1 MNASAPMQRFVQLAL
16 DFLSGADAPAVAISP
31 GAAPGHLPTVAAEPM
46 HAVFQPAIW
55 HHPRANRRVQLG
67 GCEVAYEFKR
77 GKRRTIGLSVSH
89 EGLSVRAPRWTPVA
103 EVDSLLHSKSDWVLD
118 KLQRARERSQQ
129 LAQARTVWADG
140 AQFDWL
146 GRPVRLRLDPTHGF
160 RQAGAVLDGADNL
173 ADGEAHVPTLRL
185 GLSASASEAQI
196 RDAAQAWLMRE
207 ARRVFEAR
215 LAHFAP
221 LLGVQW
227 RVLRLSSAGTRW
239 GSASADGTIRLNWRL
254 VHLSL
259 DMIDYVVVHELSHLR
274 HMDHSP
280 QFWDVV
286 ASVMPDHAARRRALR
301 ESPLAAGG

>member
-1 MNASAPMQRFVQLAL
+1 MQRFVQLAL
-16 DFLSGADAPAVAISP
+16 DFLSAADTPVVEASPAPVRDTSP
-31 GAAPGHLPTVAAEPM
+31 PVTAEPM
-46 HAVFQPAIW
+46 DAVFRPGVWQ
-55 HHPRANRRVQLG
+55 HPRANRRVQLA

-89 EGLSVRAPRWTPVA
+89 DGLSVRAPRWTPVG
-103 EVDSLLHSKSDWVLD
+103 EVDSLLYSKSEWVLD
-118 KLQRARERSQQ
+118 KLQRARERSLQ

-140 AQFDWL
+140 ATFDWL

-160 RQAGAVLDGADNL
+160 RQAGAELAGADHPADGA
-173 ADGEAHVPTLRL
+173 APVPILRL

-196 RDAAQAWLMRE
+196 RDAAHAWLMRE
-207 ARRVFEAR
+207 ARRVFEQR

-227 RVLRLSSAGTRW
+227 RALRLSSAGTRW
-239 GSASADGTIRLNWRL
+239 GSASADGSIRLNWRL

-286 ASVMPDHAARRRALR
+286 ASVMPDHAERRRALR

>member
-1 MNASAPMQRFVQLAL
+1 MQRFVQLAL
-16 DFLSGADAPAVAISP
+16 DFLSGADEHAVAPPSAPVRHGSP
-31 GAAPGHLPTVAAEPM
+31 PMAAEPM
-46 HAVFQPAIW
+46 QAVFQPGVW
-55 HHPRANRRVQLG
+55 QHPRANRRVQLA

-89 EGLSVRAPRWTPVA
+89 EGLSVRAPRWTPVG

-129 LAQARTVWADG
+129 LALARTVWADG
-140 AQFDWL
+140 APFDWL
-146 GRPVRLRLDPTHGF
+146 GRRVVLRLDPTHDF
-160 RQAGAVLDGADNL
+160 RQSGAVLDGT
-173 ADGEAHVPTLRL
+173 DGAQGGSAQPLTLRL

-207 ARRVFEAR
+207 ARRVFEER
-215 LAHFAP
+215 LAHYAP

-274 HMDHSP
+274 HMDHGP
-280 QFWDVV
+280 RFWDVV
-286 ASVMPDHAARRRALR
+286 ASVMPDHAERRRALR
-301 ESPLAAGG
+301 ASPLAAGG

>member
-1 MNASAPMQRFVQLAL
+1 VTTPAPMQRFVQLAL
-16 DFLSGADAPAVAISP
+16 DFLSGADAPAPGPSP
-31 GAAPGHLPTVAAEPM
+31 RPARDATPPVPAEPM
-46 HAVFQPAIW
+46 EVVFQPGVW
-55 HHPRANRRVQLG
+55 QHPRANRRVQLA

-89 EGLSVRAPRWTPVA
+89 EGLSVRAPRWTTVG

-118 KLQRARERSQQ
+118 KLQRARERSLQ

-146 GRPVRLRLDPTHGF
+146 GRRVLLRLDPTHGF
-160 RQAGAVLDGADNL
+160 RQAGAVLDGAGVSE
-173 ADGEAHVPTLRL
+173 DGSVQALTLRL
-185 GLSASASEAQI
+185 GLSVSASEAQI
-196 RDAAQAWLMRE
+196 RDAAHAWLMRE
-207 ARRVFEAR
+207 ARRVFEER

-221 LLGVQW
+221 LVGVQW

-286 ASVMPDHAARRRALR
+286 ASVMPDHAERRRALR

>member
-1 MNASAPMQRFVQLAL
+1 MTAPAQRILQLAL
-16 DFLSGADAPAVAISP
+16 DFLSGADAPAPGPSP
-31 GAAPGHLPTVAAEPM
+31 QPVRHALPPVPAEPM
-46 HAVFQPAIW
+46 DVVFQAGVW
-55 HHPRANRRVQLG
+55 QHPRANRRVRLA

-77 GKRRTIGLSVSH
+77 GKRRTIGLSVSQ
-89 EGLSVRAPRWTPVA
+89 EGLSVRAPRWTPVG
-103 EVDSLLHSKSDWVLD
+103 EVDNLLHSKSDWVLD
-118 KLQRARERSQQ
+118 KLQRARERAQQ
-129 LAQARTVWADG
+129 LAQARTIWADG

-146 GRPVRLRLDPTHGF
+146 GRRVLLRLDPTHGF
-160 RQAGAVLDGADNL
+160 RQAGAVLDGVDVSGGGSVQAL
-173 ADGEAHVPTLRL
+173 TLRL

-207 ARRVFEAR
+207 ARRVFEER

-239 GSASADGTIRLNWRL
+239 GSAGADGTIRLNWRL

-274 HMDHSP
+274 HMDHGP

-286 ASVMPDHAARRRALR
+286 ASVMPDHAERRRALR
-301 ESPLAAGG
+301 ESPLAASG